1 MITMIIAA
9 GIIGII
15 FLVFKL
21 FGIAVIVTTHCIKS
35 FLQGYRQGIKG
46 DIETEATADSKPP
59 TVSEAL
65 KESASDRW
73 KAYKEKMD
81 LPYYIRDQLEA
92 LEAAIENIYIR
103 LSELEEERKYTFN
116 QSRLIEIDKKTASL
130 KYEAAKKAESI
141 EKIIAKYRA

>member
-1 MITMIIAA
+1 MLLAA
-9 GIIGII
+9 GIIGIVILI
-15 FLVFKL
+15 FKAA
-21 FGIAVIVTTHCIKS
+21 GIAVIVVVHCIKS
-35 FLQGYRQGIKG
+35 FLSGYRKG
-46 DIETEATADSKPP
+46 YNGEHIEYTEQPPP

-81 LPYYIRDQLEA
+81 LPYYIKDQLEA

-141 EKIIAKYRA
+141 EKIIARYRA